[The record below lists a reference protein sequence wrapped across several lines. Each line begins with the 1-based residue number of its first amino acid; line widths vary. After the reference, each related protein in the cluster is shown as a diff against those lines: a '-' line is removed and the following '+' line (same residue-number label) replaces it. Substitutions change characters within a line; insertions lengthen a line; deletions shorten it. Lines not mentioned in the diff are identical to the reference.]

1 MNDERSMILKM
12 LQEGKISVEEADA
25 LLDVLNEP
33 EVDAGGGFSK
43 ADAGGHGT
51 DATPGPAPASK
62 RADDRGRDDDHGA
75 HPGGE
80 QRGEHRGEGAGAQGF
95 RFDFDLSG
103 LQDTLRTTMGSVRE
117 TMQGVSAS
125 LRDAFSGLGDLEN
138 LGDLA
143 RTMGK
148 VRASDAREL
157 AADTGETGTLRV
169 SNKWGDVRVTG
180 VDAARVSV
188 TARVTCWAADEE
200 AARAAVAATAVRL
213 DEEAGE
219 WVLSSDLGSEQATR
233 IDYELEVPRG
243 LGVSV
248 TTASGDLWLED
259 LAGSQTVNTMSGD
272 VTVASLGS
280 TASDAQSVS
289 TKSGDVIAASLTGE
303 VTLNSLSGDVSVNGF
318 TGFLRASTQSGDI
331 EVSGGRGSVQLRAMS
346 GDISAELLE
355 VGEEPVRLTSVSG
368 DALLVVPTDASLD
381 VSAAST
387 SGDADVHLDLE
398 GAERGEH
405 RVRGTYNGGRV
416 RTELSSVSGDV
427 QISAS

>member
-1 MNDERSMILKM
+1 MILKM

-33 EVDAGGGFSK
+33 GVETEGGFSK
-43 ADAGGHGT
+43 ADAGGHGGG
-51 DATPGPAPASK
+51 ATRGPAPASK
-62 RADDRGRDDDHGA
+62 RADDRAREDDH
-75 HPGGE
+75 
-80 QRGEHRGEGAGAQGF
+80 GAQGF

-125 LRDAFSGLGDLEN
+125 LRDAFAGLGDLEN
-138 LGDLA
+138 LGDFA

-157 AADTGETGTLRV
+157 GADTGEAGTLRV

-180 VDAARVSV
+180 VDAARARV
-188 TARVTCWAADEE
+188 TARITCWAADEE
-200 AARAAVAATAVRL
+200 AARTAVDATIVRL
-213 DEEAGE
+213 DERDGE
-219 WVLSSDLGSEQATR
+219 WVLESDLGSEQATR
-233 IDYELEVPRG
+233 IDYELQVPRG
-243 LGVSV
+243 FGVSV

-272 VTVASLGS
+272 VNVASLGS
-280 TASDAQSVS
+280 QASDAQRVS

-318 TGFLRASTQSGDI
+318 AGLLRASTQSGDI
-331 EVSGGRGSVQLRAMS
+331 EVSGGRGSVELRAMS
-346 GDISAELLE
+346 GDIVAELLE
-355 VGEEPVRLTSVSG
+355 VGGQPVRLTSVSG
-368 DALLVVPTDASLD
+368 DARLTVPADASLD
-381 VSAAST
+381 VEAKST
-387 SGDADVHLDLE
+387 SGDADVALGLDD
-398 GAERGEH
+398 AQRGEH
-405 RVRGTYNGGRV
+405 RVTGTYNGGRV

-427 QISAS
+427 QISGA

>member
-33 EVDAGGGFSK
+33 EVETEGGFSK
-43 ADAGGHGT
+43 ADAGGHGAG
-51 DATPGPAPASK
+51 ATSGPAAASN
-62 RADDRGRDDDHGA
+62 RADDRARDDDH
-75 HPGGE
+75 
-80 QRGEHRGEGAGAQGF
+80 GAQGF

-138 LGDLA
+138 LGDFA

-148 VRASDAREL
+148 VRSSDVREL
-157 AADTGETGTLRV
+157 GADTGDAGTLRV

-180 VDAARVSV
+180 VDATRASV
-188 TARVTCWAADEE
+188 TARITCWAADEE
-200 AARAAVAATAVRL
+200 AASAAVAATAVRL

-219 WVLSSDLGSEQATR
+219 WVLASELGSEQATR
-233 IDYELEVPRG
+233 IDYELQVPRG
-243 LGVSV
+243 FSVSV

-289 TKSGDVIAASLTGE
+289 TKSGDVIAAELTGE

-318 TGFLRASTQSGDI
+318 TGLLRVSTQSGDI

-346 GDISAELLE
+346 GDISAQLVE
-355 VGEEPVRLTSVSG
+355 VGDEPLRLTSVSG
-368 DALLVVPTDASLD
+368 DAHLVVPADVSLD

-387 SGDADVHLDLE
+387 SGDARVDLE
-398 GAERGEH
+398 LDGGERGEH
-405 RVRGTYNGGRV
+405 RVTGTCNGGRV

-427 QISAS
+427 QISGA

>member
-33 EVDAGGGFSK
+33 EVETEGGFSK
-43 ADAGGHGT
+43 ADAGGHGGG
-51 DATPGPAPASK
+51 ATSGPAPAFK
-62 RADDRGRDDDHGA
+62 RADDRAHSGGGHRREGERHGS
-75 HPGGE
+75 
-80 QRGEHRGEGAGAQGF
+80 GAEGF

-138 LGDLA
+138 LGDFA

-148 VRASDAREL
+148 VRSSDVREL
-157 AADTGETGTLRV
+157 GADTGEAGTLRV

-180 VDAARVSV
+180 VDATRASV
-188 TARVTCWAADEE
+188 TARITCWAADEE
-200 AARAAVAATAVRL
+200 AASAAVAATAVRL

-219 WVLSSDLGSEQATR
+219 WVLASELGSEQATR
-233 IDYELEVPRG
+233 IDYELQVPRG
-243 LGVSV
+243 FSVSV

-289 TKSGDVIAASLTGE
+289 TKSGDVIAAELTGE

-318 TGFLRASTQSGDI
+318 TGFLRVSTQSGDI

-346 GDISAELLE
+346 GDISAQLVE
-355 VGEEPVRLTSVSG
+355 VGDEPLRLTSVSG
-368 DALLVVPTDASLD
+368 DAHLVVPNDASLD

-387 SGDADVHLDLE
+387 SGDARVDLE
-398 GAERGEH
+398 LDGGERGEH
-405 RVRGTYNGGRV
+405 RVTGTYNGGRV

-427 QISAS
+427 QISGA